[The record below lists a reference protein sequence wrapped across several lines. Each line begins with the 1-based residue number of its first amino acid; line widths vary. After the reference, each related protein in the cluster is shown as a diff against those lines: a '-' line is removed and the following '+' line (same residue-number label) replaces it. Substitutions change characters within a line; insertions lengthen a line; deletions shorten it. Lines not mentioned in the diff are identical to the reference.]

1 MVNYK
6 DMPKPPAGKNLK
18 EMPRARADAEVIQK
32 YASFARQE
40 GFSSPEIERLTE
52 NLQPLK
58 AVDDKAPAPI
68 TITTGPGVSL
78 KRRCGLPHMDTFKAD
93 KKYLSLRN
101 LYEENDATGEGITSF
116 FALKSWFIAFFGP
129 LTGPVTDIESRDR
142 LPSPHKQDAIKDLT
156 NIEQHQSESK
166 NTKADGD
173 VDMTGSGGVVQ
184 AKASPTTL
192 ETREETLFVPKNF
205 TGSVRASEIGK
216 NVCIKFVDLE
226 RNAGSMMEQPLE
238 NKQEHAKCLVVKHD
252 DPESLVAQE
261 VANYS
266 KMGKRVCDRNARYIP
281 AKDCYRVATKEENKN
296 TLFLTNDVGEWKGFT
311 MGEVNPF
318 HFQHQARNVLPKQ
331 RGHHRPPKHNFPS
344 PPRASS
350 NAIFA
355 PRTEAADPEIKL
367 ELGDK
372 VDFTGIRPHVPTSES
387 NMLHQ
392 EPMVNTPPGEQQDGE
407 ESDSVLNK
415 EKGNAANA
423 HIYNPMT
430 VICLK
435 KVVASSYDAG
445 KRREEMEW
453 KDLTPIHVPTKD
465 PESNVMAQMSHLSSA
480 ANLTPHNKDLRRL
493 AYQDCYRVAKAD
505 NDHTLYLMPG
515 DQGLPKNQRLV
526 EGGPEHHRDKI
537 GAASGKFEK
546 SARKVGLSFYS
557 DETHLIRK
565 APEEMRKGD
574 DSIQSPATIKKRPK
588 KEARSRRVEQK

>member
-52 NLQPLK
+52 NFQPLK
-58 AVDDKAPAPI
+58 AVDDNAPAPI

-93 KKYLSLRN
+93 KNYLSLRN

-129 LTGPVTDIESRDR
+129 LTEPVTDIERRDR

-156 NIEQHQSESK
+156 DIEQHQSESK
-166 NTKADGD
+166 DTNAGGD
-173 VDMTGSGGVVQ
+173 VDMMGSGGVVQ
-184 AKASPTTL
+184 AKASPTTS
-192 ETREETLFVPKNF
+192 ETREETLFGEDYLKSTDLPLLIYKTVPMNF
-205 TGSVRASEIGK
+205 AGSVRASEIGK

-266 KMGKRVCDRNARYIP
+266 KMGKRVCDRNERYIP
-281 AKDCYRVATKEENKN
+281 AKDCYRVAIKEENKN
-296 TLFLTNDVGEWKGFT
+296 TLFLTNDVGEDKV
-311 MGEVNPF
+311 MGEVNSF
-318 HFQHQARNVLPKQ
+318 HFQYQAPE
-331 RGHHRPPKHNFPS
+331 F
-344 PPRASS
+344 S
-350 NAIFA
+350 NAFSA
-355 PRTEAADPEIKL
+355 PRTKAADPEIKL

-372 VDFTGIRPHVPTSES
+372 VDFTGIRPHVPTNES

-453 KDLTPIHVPTKD
+453 KDFTQIQVPTED
-465 PESNVMAQMSHLSSA
+465 PESNVMAQMSLLSSA

-505 NDHTLYLMPG
+505 NDHTLYLMSG

-526 EGGPEHHRDKI
+526 EVWPGNHRDKI
-537 GAASGKFEK
+537 GAASGKSER
-546 SARKVGLSFYS
+546 SPRKVGLSFRS

-565 APEEMRKGD
+565 GPEEMRKGD
-574 DSIQSPATIKKRPK
+574 AIHSSPATIKKRPK
-588 KEARSRRVEQK
+588 KEPKSRLVEEEKEEEL